1 MNVLFLILVDES
13 LSMKE
18 KKAEVVNGLNQFID
32 VQREIN
38 PDSRLILIKFN
49 NSVTIMHQA
58 NLLFFFS
65 YVEPTISGANIND
78 IEPIRMYEY
87 NPCGRTALFDAVDC
101 GLNLAERLRSKQ
113 DRLVCIIVTDGEDN
127 ASRNQQSTKTIK
139 KLVRKYES
147 QPDCSFTYLGRSSEF
162 WYRKKPVSKISYES
176 HRHRFYPQSSS
187 TIIALAQRR
196 HHRTT
201 STTPQYQ
208 SVTS

>member
-49 NSVTIMHQA
+49 NSVTIMHQ
-58 NLLFFFS
+58 
-65 YVEPTISGANIND
+65 GANIND